1 MSIKIS
7 DYGYT
12 GKWQGTVVNSTSAK
26 VSSFAAQMKKLTD
39 TMTLTDPVEN
49 PTLKAGYDQL
59 STASK
64 GVLDR
69 MKAGQTDISQ
79 DEWTNLCREL
89 KEAGLITESDFL
101 YTRADLRIVPIG
113 YLDRNGNTVL
123 YDSNLMP
130 GGLLEMNSRYNNCS
144 GLSKTTTVND
154 WSGDPLQY
162 LDKWIESLRMWRS
175 DLASQRNEDGT
186 RRYDDFSPISNNIDS
201 CQKVSNLVK
210 MLMKFC

>member
-89 KEAGLITESDFL
+89 KEAGLITESE
-101 YTRADLRIVPIG
+101 
-113 YLDRNGNTVL
+113 DRKSV
-123 YDSNLMP
+123 
-130 GGLLEMNSRYNNCS
+130 
-144 GLSKTTTVND
+144 V
-154 WSGDPLQY
+154 
-162 LDKWIESLRMWRS
+162 
-175 DLASQRNEDGT
+175 
-186 RRYDDFSPISNNIDS
+186 
-201 CQKVSNLVK
+201 
-210 MLMKFC
+210 